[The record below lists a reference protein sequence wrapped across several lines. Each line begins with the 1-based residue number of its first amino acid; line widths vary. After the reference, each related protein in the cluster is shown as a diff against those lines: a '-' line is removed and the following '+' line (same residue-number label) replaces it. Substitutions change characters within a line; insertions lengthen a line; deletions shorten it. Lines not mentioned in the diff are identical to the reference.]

1 LDLLEANN
9 YVHNPANIRASRE
22 ETMANRF
29 AYLALFALVGISP
42 TQAQMTVDLTKVTC
56 KQFVTYEITDARSLS
71 LWLSGY
77 FNAQRK
83 NTTVDVSAF
92 RKKSNALKDYCLS
105 HFETPLMDAAKT
117 VVDLKP

>member
-1 LDLLEANN
+1 M
-9 YVHNPANIRASRE
+9 
-22 ETMANRF
+22 TNRF
-29 AYLALFALVGISP
+29 AYVALFGLISISP

-105 HFETPLMDAAKT
+105 HFEIPLMDAAKT